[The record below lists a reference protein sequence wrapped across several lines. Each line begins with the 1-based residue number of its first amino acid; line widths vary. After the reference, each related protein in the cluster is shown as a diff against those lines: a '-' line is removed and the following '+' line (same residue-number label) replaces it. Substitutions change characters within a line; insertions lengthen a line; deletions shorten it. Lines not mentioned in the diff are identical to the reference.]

1 MQIFEYLNQLRAF
14 ERRHFP
20 FVRTIEDLDIINLIG
35 LHQERGVVLTLKQIL
50 SFNIGSVATLERRL
64 ARLKRLG
71 VVVQTRS
78 HIDKRNVELKLS
90 PKVNRLYQRYS
101 GLVQSSHFA
110 FGGEQAGE

>member
-50 SFNIGSVATLERRL
+50 SHNIGSVATLERRL

-71 VVVQTRS
+71 IVIQTRS

-90 PKVNRLYQRYS
+90 PKVNRQYQRYAA
-101 GLVQSSHFA
+101 LVLSSHFA
-110 FGGEQAGE
+110 FGGEHGNE

>member
-20 FVRTIEDLDIINLIG
+20 FVDTIEDLDIINLVG
-35 LHQERGVVLTLKQIL
+35 LHQERGVALTLKQIL

-71 VVVQTRS
+71 VIVQTRS
-78 HIDKRNVELKLS
+78 HTDKRNVELKLS
-90 PKVNRLYQRYS
+90 PKVNRLFQRYS
-101 GLVQSSHFA
+101 ALVQSSHFA
-110 FGGEQAGE
+110 FGGEHATE